1 MRGVLLCCA
10 AIMAVVD
17 ALGRKLR
24 SLRLSVTDRCN
35 LRCAYCMPEQSYVWL
50 PRSEVLQFDELSRL
64 VDVALALGVTR
75 VRLTGGEPLIRRDLP
90 TLVAMLADKPGVEDL
105 ALTTNGLLLS
115 RHAQALRDAGLDR
128 LTVSLDTLQ
137 PDRFAALTRV
147 DGLQKVLDGIGAAGD
162 CGFCPIKLDAV
173 LIRGRNDDEIGDLLR
188 FAVGI
193 GAEMRFIE
201 YMDVG
206 GATDWRPEQA
216 IGSDEVLKAVE
227 RLFGTVRPVGNR
239 GAAPAARYELP
250 DGSVFGIVASNSSPF
265 CAQCNRCRLTA
276 DGMWYPCLYAEHG
289 VDLKAALRS
298 GADDGQLRALLTSR
312 WAERRD
318 RGAEQRA
325 DDDGERRP
333 LSREALRE
341 DSHLEMH
348 TRGG

>member
-1 MRGVLLCCA
+1 MVLLCCA

-17 ALGRKLR
+17 ALGRQLK

-35 LRCAYCMPEQSYVWL
+35 LRCTYCMPEQSYVWL

-64 VDVALALGVTR
+64 VDVAVALGVAR

-90 TLVAMLADKPGVEDL
+90 TLVAMLANKSGVEDL

-115 RHAQALRDAGLDR
+115 RHARALRDAGLDR
-128 LTVSLDTLQ
+128 LTVSLDTLRR
-137 PDRFAALTRV
+137 DRFAALCRV
-147 DGLQKVLDGIGAAGD
+147 DGLQKVLEGIHAAAD
-162 CGFCPIKLDAV
+162 CGFSPIKLDAV
-173 LIRGRNDDEIGDLLR
+173 LIRERNDDEIGDLLR
-188 FAVGI
+188 FAHSL

-216 IGSDEVLKAVE
+216 ISSDEVLTTVE
-227 RLFGTVRPVGNR
+227 RLFGTVRPIGDR

-250 DGSVFGIVASNSSPF
+250 DGSVFGIVASNSAPF

-289 VDLKAALRS
+289 VDLKGALRS
-298 GADDGQLRALLTSR
+298 GADHEQLRAMLASR
-312 WAERRD
+312 WTERRD

-325 DDDGERRP
+325 ESDGERRP
-333 LSREALRE
+333 LSREALCE
-341 DSHLEMH
+341 DTHLEMH